1 MGWEEL
7 YLGRDATTVEG
18 WGRRSAARAEDQE
31 DAGGAMEV
39 ERYDAE
45 IKIENPLTPQQM
57 LYLASTHAEFEMI
70 TMLVERLNLGA
81 RECIASLPHIFS
93 DLMKCPSTN
102 RSIALD
108 VLNGHIL
115 GYGECGDSYV
125 LMEFIPDDKV
135 IRASGRDF
143 GYVDCIER
151 KFRVKVIK
159 FDIKP
164 E

>member
-1 MGWEEL
+1 MDLE
-7 YLGRDATTVEG
+7 
-18 WGRRSAARAEDQE
+18 RSKAD
-31 DAGGAMEV
+31 
-39 ERYDAE
+39 
-45 IKIENPLTPQQM
+45 IKIENPLTYEQM

-102 RSIALD
+102 RSIAL
-108 VLNGHIL
+108 NIINRHIL
-115 GYGECGDSYV
+115 GYGEFGDKYV
-125 LMEFIPDDKV
+125 LMEFIPDDKIV
-135 IRASGRDF
+135 KASGRDF

-151 KFRVKVIK
+151 KFSVKVIK